1 MLVCSCNLFQRSS
14 RPFLFRQCFATIA
27 HAAVQVLGIFQ
38 NPLPSPFFLFASAGL
53 AAWQAAFP
61 SCFGLANILGKPK
74 SSTEGS
80 LPFSCSFQRHN
91 CQLLFPQSTGTFCF
105 FQSRSF
111 SKASL
116 FPPFSKGGKSSSCKP
131 WSTSAMASLDS
142 STAQSACGPSLFTF
156 PTCIKMHV
164 VASTL
169 RLAHTSPL
177 WAVVFKCGF
186 LTKRPFTR
194 LSKGLSS
201 AIDLWGQVHSS
212 Y

>member
-80 LPFSCSFQRHN
+80 LPFSCSF
-91 CQLLFPQSTGTFCF
+91 LFFLFWETKGTIASF
-105 FQSRSF
+105 FSPKALELFAF
-111 SKASL
+111 SKAEA
-116 FPPFSKGGKSSSCKP
+116 FPKHHFSHPFPKEANPAAASHGQQAP
-131 WSTSAMASLDS
+131 WHPL
-142 STAQSACGPSLFTF
+142 TAQLRKVLAGHLFSRSPHASKCMWLLQPSGWPTPHHCGLWCSS
-156 PTCIKMHV
+156 V
-164 VASTL
+164 VS
-169 RLAHTSPL
+169 
-177 WAVVFKCGF
+177 
-186 LTKRPFTR
+186 
-194 LSKGLSS
+194 
-201 AIDLWGQVHSS
+201 
-212 Y
+212 